1 MCVCVCV
8 ALVAPFLS
16 TDISQWSSCN
26 RWSWDKTWGQSLLG
40 STTNI
45 AAMALV
51 RGQVVGCAF
60 VICCER
66 EHTLTPVMNS
76 GSTEFGS
83 GALGLKVIR
92 F

>member
-1 MCVCVCV
+1 MT
-8 ALVAPFLS
+8 F
-16 TDISQWSSCN
+16 
-26 RWSWDKTWGQSLLG
+26 
-40 STTNI
+40 
-45 AAMALV
+45 V
-51 RGQVVGCAF
+51 RGQVVAGAF
-60 VICCER
+60 VYCCERER